1 MMSLLVLL
9 ICFLSLHLQ
18 SILTVSVK
26 FTSLSAFSITQICT
40 SGGYRDV
47 CCVPLDLDLKDGH
60 GYGWF
65 IASVISF
72 TEIESPETVTVVY
85 GSTAH
90 LAPCT
95 AGILKRRQGNQA
107 WQTEIDIRQSR
118 GAGSASAVSSFG
130 PVFLRRRVP
139 YLVVV
144 DDVVYRYIGTGA
156 SEVMSFRNQ
165 QGDVIHGKL
174 PDNARTSA
182 MHNLTGPGYSR
193 AEGPTD
199 RSTS

>member
-1 MMSLLVLL
+1 MSWRLLLL
-9 ICFLSLHLQ
+9 CFLSLHLQ
-18 SILTVSVK
+18 FILTVSVS
-26 FTSLSAFSITQICT
+26 FTSLSVFSTTQICT
-40 SGGYRDV
+40 SGGYSDV
-47 CCVPLDLDLKDGH
+47 CCVPVDLDLKDGH

-65 IASVISF
+65 IASVVSF

-90 LAPCT
+90 IAPCT
-95 AGILKRRQGNQA
+95 VGILKRRQGNQA
-107 WQTEIDIRQSR
+107 WQTEIEIRQSR

-130 PVFLRRRVP
+130 PVFWRRRVP

-144 DDVVYRYIGTGA
+144 DDVVYRYFGTGA

-174 PDNARTSA
+174 PDNVRISA
-182 MHNLTGPGYSR
+182 MHNLTGPGDPQ
-193 AEGPTD
+193 AED